1 MKIFLINLIFILFNI
16 KANSKKEPD
25 IFDYAKN
32 LRFCG
37 VDLFSQKPKILP
49 NPISKK
55 NRTRALSTTNYKPI
69 RIFVETTHFE
79 YQGQQNS
86 SLSNQVPIIKSSL
99 DKSVEAIKGLIQV
112 KDTGDETN
120 YFKDVIHGFFREHNI
135 QSWSPIFDN
144 GADIKSDFLIIVK
157 FDTEYNF
164 PKGVLASAYPL
175 YLEPDTKRPLISL
188 LTITTDPQYFNMRRV
203 NEYFSEVI
211 LHELTHALG
220 FLNSMYDYFPGG
232 RENTVNNQE
241 IIRGVQR
248 SIIKTPK
255 VVELA
260 KKYFNCERIKGV
272 EVEDQG
278 GEGSMLSHWEQR
290 VLLGD
295 YMGAVIY
302 QEEMVISEFT
312 LALLEDSGF
321 YKANYYTGGLM
332 RYGKNKGCDFIEK
345 NCLDSQYITQFGNEF
360 FDRNES
366 RTPSCTSGRQSRA
379 YAILNPYPGIMD
391 NRYSNNFFYDPT
403 SHFYYSGAM
412 YTTDYCFTYGQDISE
427 ANNGYFTGNCKYG
440 EGGFY
445 GYYIYYYNSYTG
457 QYESGYANK
466 DLPSYLGEIYS
477 DTSFCI
483 MSSLSPTGKDPLYSS
498 VLHPMCYQ
506 IYCSSLSLT
515 IKINDDYIVC
525 PREGGNIEVK
535 GYDGYVNCPDYNLMC
550 TGTVMCNDMFDC
562 IEKKSSVKES
572 TYKYDYVPKTTQK
585 YSRIGLI
592 PHTVAYELSDDGF
605 CPKNCAQCDAKKE
618 CKVSKKSDDDNDDS
632 NFFVWI
638 FVSIAILLVIIAIG
652 VAIFLIYK
660 KKNMTTSGMSSNNI
674 EKY

>member
-1 MKIFLINLIFILFNI
+1 MKIFLISLVFILFNI

-112 KDTGDETN
+112 KDTGDDTN

-157 FDTEYNF
+157 FDTEYKF

-220 FLNSMYDYFPGG
+220 FLNSMYDHFPGG

-312 LALLEDSGF
+312 LAFLEDSGF

-345 NCLDSQYITQFGNEF
+345 NCLDSQ
-360 FDRNES
+360 
-366 RTPSCTSGRQSRA
+366 
-379 YAILNPYPGIMD
+379 
-391 NRYSNNFFYDPT
+391 
-403 SHFYYSGAM
+403 
-412 YTTDYCFTYGQDISE
+412 
-427 ANNGYFTGNCKYG
+427 
-440 EGGFY
+440 
-445 GYYIYYYNSYTG
+445 
-457 QYESGYANK
+457 
-466 DLPSYLGEIYS
+466 
-477 DTSFCI
+477 
-483 MSSLSPTGKDPLYSS
+483 
-498 VLHPMCYQ
+498 
-506 IYCSSLSLT
+506 
-515 IKINDDYIVC
+515 
-525 PREGGNIEVK
+525 
-535 GYDGYVNCPDYNLMC
+535 
-550 TGTVMCNDMFDC
+550 
-562 IEKKSSVKES
+562 
-572 TYKYDYVPKTTQK
+572 
-585 YSRIGLI
+585 
-592 PHTVAYELSDDGF
+592 
-605 CPKNCAQCDAKKE
+605 
-618 CKVSKKSDDDNDDS
+618 
-632 NFFVWI
+632 
-638 FVSIAILLVIIAIG
+638 
-652 VAIFLIYK
+652 
-660 KKNMTTSGMSSNNI
+660 
-674 EKY
+674 